1 MQQAIA
7 GHHTTTSELPAAAAA
22 GHVNAVDYV
31 ASSDKAFADS
41 RQRLIAY
48 LVKLNQALDQDLTD
62 LSQALLQ
69 RFCESLVDYLSAGH
83 FTLFQRVV
91 LAADE
96 YAAIESTTALA
107 MTFND
112 RYGDLIEIETL
123 QIKAALENL
132 AQVLGTRFEIED
144 DIILADRARRH

>member
-1 MQQAIA
+1 MEHA
-7 GHHTTTSELPAAAAA
+7 TTTHTAARVLSTQSANAAAASA
-22 GHVNAVDYV
+22 YVDNADR
-31 ASSDKAFADS
+31 AFADS

-62 LSQALLQ
+62 LSQAILH

-83 FTLFQRVV
+83 FSVFQRVA

-96 YAAIESTTALA
+96 YAAIESTTRLSMA
-107 MTFND
+107 FND
-112 RYGDLIEIETL
+112 AFADQSNIDIAEVKT
-123 QIKAALENL
+123 ALENL
-132 AQVLGTRFEIED
+132 AQILGTRFELED

>member
-1 MQQAIA
+1 MEHA
-7 GHHTTTSELPAAAAA
+7 TTTHAGAPTVSVQSPNAAASTY
-22 GHVNAVDYV
+22 VDNADRV
-31 ASSDKAFADS
+31 FTDS

-62 LSQALLQ
+62 LSQAILQ

-83 FTLFQRVV
+83 FSVFQRVA

-96 YAAIESTTALA
+96 YAAIESTTRLSMA
-107 MTFND
+107 FND
-112 RYGDLIEIETL
+112 AFADQLNVNNTEVKT
-123 QIKAALENL
+123 ALENL
-132 AQVLGTRFEIED
+132 AQILGTRFELED

>member
-1 MQQAIA
+1 MEHA
-7 GHHTTTSELPAAAAA
+7 TTTNTAARVLSAQAANAAAASA
-22 GHVNAVDYV
+22 YVDK
-31 ASSDKAFADS
+31 ADRAFADS

-62 LSQALLQ
+62 LSQAILQ

-83 FTLFQRVV
+83 FSVFQRVA

-96 YAAIESTTALA
+96 YAAIESTTRLA
-107 MTFND
+107 MAFND
-112 RYGDLIEIETL
+112 AFADQLNPDITDA
-123 QIKAALENL
+123 KTALENL
-132 AQVLGTRFEIED
+132 AQILGTRFELED